1 MYFQVF
7 QYDIQGYL
15 AQGCIPSHMKMPF
28 LDMDAD
34 ILALKLGTKIYRCII
49 AINQPL
55 TGRKI
60 RGIEGYGHMILES
73 GLRQKR

>member
-1 MYFQVF
+1 
-7 QYDIQGYL
+7 
-15 AQGCIPSHMKMPF
+15 MKMPF